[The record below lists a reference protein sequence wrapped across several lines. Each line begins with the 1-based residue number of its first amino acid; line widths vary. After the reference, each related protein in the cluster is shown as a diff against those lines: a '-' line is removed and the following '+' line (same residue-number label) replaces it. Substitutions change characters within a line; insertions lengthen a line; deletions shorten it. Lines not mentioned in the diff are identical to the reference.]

1 MNKLALSTLA
11 LGLTLAAPS
20 AFAQQA
26 CPPGS
31 WLCADITIGGGVQA
45 PPPVYVSP
53 PVMVMPPPP
62 VVYMQP
68 RPRVYIQPPPPARV
82 YIQPPPV
89 VVYQPQQV
97 YVPQQQFYYQQQQPQ
112 QGYQLQPP
120 PRRGYAGLQV
130 GLGGSYLGSGSMHGA
145 PGGMGGV
152 SGGLRLRG
160 AGHLGGELT
169 IGIYGGRDFNRDDR
183 TEVPI
188 SLSGLVY
195 FNPQNRFQIYGV
207 FGVGASWA
215 SVNYAAGNTA
225 AHGGLSGAN
234 YGYVGGQ
241 LGLGA
246 ELQLSQRF
254 SLFVDVRGFV
264 RTRVDD
270 GRNRNPEFSQFNAS
284 LHATETTNTSFG
296 AVGQIGAAL
305 YF

>member
-11 LGLTLAAPS
+11 LGVSLAAPS

-31 WLCADITIGGGVQA
+31 WLCADITIGGGVQVA
-45 PPPVYVSP
+45 PPPVYVNP
-53 PVMVMPPPP
+53 PVMVMPPP
-62 VVYMQP
+62 VVYVQP

-82 YIQPPPV
+82 YIAPPPV

-97 YVPQQQFYYQQQQPQ
+97 YVPPQQEYYYQPQQQF
-112 QGYQLQPP
+112 QLEQP
-120 PRRGYAGLQV
+120 PRRGYAGLQLGV
-130 GLGGSYLGSGSMHGA
+130 GGSYLGA
-145 PGGMGGV
+145 GGLGGINGGV
-152 SGGLRLRG
+152 RLRG

-169 IGIYGGRDFNRDDR
+169 VGIYGGRDFNRDDR
-183 TEVPI
+183 TEVPV
-188 SLSGLVY
+188 SVSGLVY
-195 FNPQNRFQIYGV
+195 FNPQNRFQVYGIL
-207 FGVGASWA
+207 GIGAAWA
-215 SVNYAAGNTA
+215 HVNYTPVNSLS
-225 AHGGLSGAN
+225 HGALSGAN
-234 YGYVGGQ
+234 YAYVGGT

-270 GRNRNPEFSQFNAS
+270 GRDTNPEFSQFNAMM
-284 LHATETTNTSFG
+284 HATETTNTSFG
-296 AVGQIGAAL
+296 ALGQVGAAL